1 MMHGDAITAPHRR
14 WASSCHGGPNLMR
27 FGPMASQRQGELVLA
42 NLGRRR
48 AAARAG
54 NGDLFSP
61 ILGDSV
67 GVLRCTSGG
76 REGVYGG
83 SGL

>member
-1 MMHGDAITAPHRR
+1 
-14 WASSCHGGPNLMR
+14 
-27 FGPMASQRQGELVLA
+27 MASQRQGELVLA